1 MTGFGG
7 MCLVL
12 AIIFHSEALHDEVT
26 LVERHRSTSRF
37 CIRCEAIR
45 AG

>member
-26 LVERHRSTSRF
+26 LVERHRSTLIRF
-37 CIRCEAIR
+37 ALLHTL
-45 AG
+45 